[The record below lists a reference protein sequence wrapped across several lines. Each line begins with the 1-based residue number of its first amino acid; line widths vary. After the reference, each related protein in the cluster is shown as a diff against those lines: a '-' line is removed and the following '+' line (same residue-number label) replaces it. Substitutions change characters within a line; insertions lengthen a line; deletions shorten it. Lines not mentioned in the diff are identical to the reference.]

1 MGAAAGASAAGALTA
16 SDAVRLIFNEN
27 GVTRVQSN
35 GREGKITRVG
45 IICECRPCKSKGAS
59 ERIFASP
66 EAFYGHT
73 LCSKGG
79 GKGGDKGDG
88 KGGDKGGD
96 NGGDNGGESARAPEL
111 FGEGGGRG
119 EVVVGRQCLERTFVT
134 TSQGLCSLGEILAEV
149 SSSRENEGGLNRSWA
164 AGGGDGF

>member
-1 MGAAAGASAAGALTA
+1 LTA

-73 LCSKGG
+73 LC
-79 GKGGDKGDG
+79 GKGG
-88 KGGDKGGD
+88 
-96 NGGDNGGESARAPEL
+96 
-111 FGEGGGRG
+111 EG
-119 EVVVGRQCLERTFVT
+119 VVGRQCLERTFVT
-134 TSQGLCSLGEILAEV
+134 TSQGLCSLAEILAEV
-149 SSSRENEGGLNRSWA
+149 SSSREKEGGLNRSWA